1 MRLIIINAISARQGG
16 GVTNVINLLSNLI
29 SENVQVLVLTN
40 SDNHSYFKT
49 FSYSN
54 IRYFNAKWPSKS
66 LIQRLIWEMFFLNK
80 ILFRLKASIY
90 YNVGGTLLART
101 PAGCTGITTLQNM
114 LPFSPEELKR
124 YPITNLLRY
133 KLIFLRFVYIY
144 SYRNADKIA
153 FSSHYSCD
161 TVSKYLSLKDIEY
174 TVIPNGVNEL
184 FYNQELIKR
193 KQNIVPGSDYYLYVS
208 TFDYYKAQLQ
218 LVQEWAT
225 LVKGGFKFRLILIGH
240 SSNDYKGKV
249 IKLIHELH
257 LSDFVLV
264 LNPVD
269 HSDLPSLYANSRALI
284 FASSCE
290 CSPNVL
296 SEMMTSRKLIFC
308 SNYGPMPEFGLDSL
322 LYFDPYLK
330 NDLCDKILAA
340 ENNGE
345 VVNSKL
351 ADKSWEYSQNQKAS
365 LNTALLAKFILGE

>member
-16 GVTNVINLLSNLI
+16 GVTNVINLLSCLK
-29 SENVQVLVLTN
+29 SENVQILVLTN
-40 SDNHSYFKT
+40 SNNHLYFKT
-49 FSYSN
+49 FCYSN
-54 IRYFNAKWPSKS
+54 IKYFNVKWPSKS
-66 LIQRLIWEMFFLNK
+66 LVQRLIWEMFFLNK

-101 PAGCTGITTLQNM
+101 PVGCTGITTLQNM

-124 YPITNLLRY
+124 YPLTNLLRY
-133 KLIFLRFVYIY
+133 KLIFLRIVYVY
-144 SYRNADKIA
+144 SYRNADKIV
-153 FSSHYSCD
+153 FSSHHSYH

-184 FYNQELIKR
+184 FYNQELINR
-193 KQNIVPGSDYYLYVS
+193 KQNIVPGIDYYLYVS

-225 LVKGGFKFRLILIGH
+225 LVKGGLKFRLILIGH

-249 IKLIHELH
+249 IKLIHELQ
-257 LSDFVLV
+257 LENFVLV
-264 LNPVD
+264 LNPVE
-269 HSDLPSLYANSRALI
+269 HSDLPSVYANSRALI

-296 SEMMTSRKLIFC
+296 LEMMTSRKLIFC
-308 SNYGPMPEFGLDSL
+308 SNYGPMPEFGLESL

-330 NDLCDKILAA
+330 NDLSYKILSA
-340 ENNGE
+340 EKNGE
-345 VVNSKL
+345 VVNSRL
-351 ADKSWEYSQNQKAS
+351 ADKSWEYSQNHKAS
-365 LNTALLAKFILGE
+365 LNTALITKFILSE

>member
-80 ILFRLKASIY
+80 ILFRLKTSIY

-133 KLIFLRFVYIY
+133 KLIFLRYVYIY

-153 FSSHYSCD
+153 FSSYYSCEA
-161 TVSKYLSLKDIEY
+161 VSKYLSLKDIKY

-225 LVKGGFKFRLILIGH
+225 LVKEGFKFRLILIGH

-264 LNPVD
+264 LNQVY
-269 HSDLPSLYANSRALI
+269 HFDLPSLYANSRALI

-330 NDLCDKILAA
+330 NNLSDKILAA